1 MIQAIFRELLFPL
14 FILNPSNESLLSQTT
29 IILGISTIVLLICT
43 IYLFIALYKKKKSLT
58 LLDTKFE
65 SEKNIQDKSSKE
77 AEEANKQLA
86 DLRKI
91 INFQKEQIT
100 QQDTKR
106 IELEQKLDEEVL
118 KRTTELHTAL
128 EKSQES
134 NKLKEAFLEKI
145 SREVRTPLNAILGF
159 INLLNDPNL
168 SKIDREYY
176 FKFIR
181 ESGNNLLVL
190 IDNIVDFV
198 KLETGELI
206 IEEKICN
213 INLLLSDLVD
223 KYRSR
228 TLREGSGITILY
240 KKPDKKTEALID
252 CKRVIHIVDQLLN
265 NSVKF
270 TEEGNIEVSYKIENN
285 KHVIQVT
292 DTGIGIDKKYQEIIF
307 ERFYQIESESRDVF
321 QGAGLGLTIAKGIT
335 DLLGGHIKVNSA
347 LNEGTTFT
355 VELPLK
361 QLSRS
366 TEHNL
371 MANHD
376 YKWNDKV
383 VLIAEDEDSNF
394 HFLEAILKKT
404 KVTILRAE
412 DGVKFLEIMDTNKN
426 IDLVLLDIKM
436 PGINGFNAI
445 KVVRQQNIN
454 IPVIAQTAFNQPED
468 KQKCLDSG
476 CNDYLAKP
484 IDRELLLAK
493 IAHFFN
499 S

>member
-1 MIQAIFRELLFPL
+1 MTLAIFGKLNLILQTLQTPYESFLPL
-14 FILNPSNESLLSQTT
+14 STL
-29 IILGISTIVLLICT
+29 ILGIGLVALLIVSV
-43 IYLFIALYKKKKSLT
+43 YLAILLVKRNKRFGELKLQAKLEKDNQSKIAR
-58 LLDTKFE
+58 
-65 SEKNIQDKSSKE
+65 E
-77 AEEANKQLA
+77 AEEAVRQLT
-86 DLRKI
+86 DLREI
-91 INFQKEQIT
+91 INYQKQQIT
-100 QQDTKR
+100 QQENKR
-106 IELEQKLDEEVL
+106 RELEDKIDEEIL
-118 KRTTELHTAL
+118 KRTSELHTAL
-128 EKSQES
+128 EKTQES

-145 SREVRTPLNAILGF
+145 SREIRTPLNAILGF

-168 SKIDREYY
+168 SNIDREYY

-198 KLETGELI
+198 KLETGELL
-206 IEEKICN
+206 IEERKCN
-213 INLLLSDLVD
+213 LNLLLNDLVD

-228 TLREGSGITILY
+228 TLRENSGTTILY
-240 KKPDKKTEALID
+240 KKPENDVDALVD
-252 CKRVIHIVDQLLN
+252 CKRVIHVVDQLLN
-265 NSVKF
+265 NAVKF
-270 TEEGNIEVSYKIENN
+270 TDEGNIEVAYKIEKG
-285 KHVIQVT
+285 KHKISVS
-292 DTGIGIDKKYQEIIF
+292 DTGIGIDLKYQDIIF
-307 ERFYQIESESRDVF
+307 ERFYQIEPESREVF

-335 DLLGGHIKVNSA
+335 DLLGGEISVDSK
-347 LNEGTTFT
+347 LGKGTTIT
-355 VELPLK
+355 VEIPFREF
-361 QLSRS
+361 SRDVEKAAK
-366 TEHNL
+366 TEQELN
-371 MANHD
+371 
-376 YKWNDKV
+376 WSDKV

-404 KVTILRAE
+404 KVNILRAE

-493 IAHFFN
+493 ISFFFN
-499 S
+499 N